1 MVQMPSMKDIATTV
15 SRQRKIANVP
25 RMQPTELKDLVI
37 PECFKA
43 AYLGDKFVKF
53 LQFDAGIDAAQNRFL
68 LFASQQSLQALK
80 YIQNVY
86 SDGTFA
92 VVPRLFQQLYTIYGS
107 VNGKVLPLVYVLM
120 PKRNQELYE
129 AVLGKLK
136 ELVPEFRPTHVMT
149 DLEQASMNAYQSIF
163 PGITQKGCY
172 FHLSQCIYRKLQKIP
187 DVQKQYES
195 NPTFARNC
203 RMIGALA
210 FVSPKDVTEAFEEL
224 ENSDFIEENDN
235 LRDLLF
241 YFEIN
246 FIGKLTCKSR
256 KNPIFPIS

>member
-1 MVQMPSMKDIATTV
+1 MPPMKDIATTV

-25 RMQPTELKDLVI
+25 KMQPTELKDLVI
-37 PECFKA
+37 PECFKS

-53 LQFDAGIDAAQNRFL
+53 LQFDAGSEAAQHRFL
-68 LFASQQSLQALK
+68 LFASQQSLEALK

-92 VVPRLFQQLYTIYGS
+92 VVPNLFQQLYTIHGS
-107 VNGKVLPLVYVLM
+107 VNGKLLPLVYVLM
-120 PKRNQELYE
+120 PERNQEIYE
-129 AVLGKLK
+129 AVLSKFK
-136 ELVPEFRPTHVMT
+136 ELVPEFKPTHVMT
-149 DLEQASMNAYQSIF
+149 DFEQASMNAYRSIF
-163 PGITQKGCY
+163 PGITLKGCY
-172 FHLSQCIYRKLQKIP
+172 FHLSQCIYRQLQKNP

-203 RMIGALA
+203 RIIGASA
-210 FVSPKDVTEAFEEL
+210 FVPPKDVAEAFEEL

-241 YFEIN
+241 NFEIN
-246 FIGKLTCKSR
+246 FIGKLTLKSR